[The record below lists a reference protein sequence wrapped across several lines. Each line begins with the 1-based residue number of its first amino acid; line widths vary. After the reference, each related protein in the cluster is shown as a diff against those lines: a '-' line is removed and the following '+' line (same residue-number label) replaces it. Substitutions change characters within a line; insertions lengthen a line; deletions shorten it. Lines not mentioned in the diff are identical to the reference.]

1 MQNDLGDDE
10 VEDVENDNSRNSVNV
25 GQREIDGDEDMRK

>member
-10 VEDVENDNSRNSVNV
+10 VEDVENDNSRNSVNA

>member
-10 VEDVENDNSRNSVNV
+10 VQDVENNNSRNSVNP
-25 GQREIDGDEDMRK
+25 GQREIDGEQDMRK